1 MKCFSDKSANSS
13 NLWIIAILYE
23 FYLLAC
29 IQLPIEV
36 VEVEFDREIGK
47 AVIFDEL
54 WDIYKRLN

>member
-54 WDIYKRLN
+54 